1 MRTGTG
7 RIAIWERT
15 RPNVN
20 VGQNLVSYLD
30 YCHEFL
36 NVSSLYRLQ
45 GRHGRADEWD
55 DALAAL
61 LPSLPERWGD
71 AFRARVRLRDHVVRY
86 VGGRR
91 ERGVRASE
99 LRRATRLPLSH
110 GEGDV
115 RRVPTEPDQC
125 LSLDGM
131 DQRSGKTSFAED
143 TAGNFVSK
151 IPVTPAQVDGERY
164 GSVLDIMGYWKSMP
178 RFGDVFPRIR
188 WIDPLRLM
196 RSGAAGYVH
205 VMDVASADPREFF
218 IEVYGSKAVLNGA
231 CDLTG
236 TLVDHATVAV
246 NSRSVMTEYDTVKR
260 LGTPR
265 LQWVNAF
272 LSGDFR
278 SYLRLI
284 APLSTDGRVCDK
296 LLVAVQYAEG

>member
-1 MRTGTG
+1 M
-7 RIAIWERT
+7 
-15 RPNVN
+15 N

-55 DALAAL
+55 DALAAV

-86 VGGRR
+86 VEGRR
-91 ERGVRASE
+91 KRGVRASE
-99 LRRATRLPLSH
+99 LRRATRLPLSQ
-110 GEGDV
+110 GEGRV
-115 RRVPTEPDQC
+115 RSDPDPSVAFDG
-125 LSLDGM
+125 LLDH
-131 DQRSGKTSFAED
+131 RSAKTSFAED

-151 IPVTPAQVDGERY
+151 VPVTPAQVDRQRY
-164 GSVLDIMGYWKSMP
+164 GSVLDILSYWKSMP

-188 WIDPLRLM
+188 WLDPLRLM

-205 VMDVASADPREFF
+205 VMDVASADPQEFL

-236 TLVDHATVAV
+236 TLVEHATVPV

-296 LLVAVQYAEG
+296 LLVAVQYAEN